1 MLNKKQLLATFM
13 TTATLG
19 QALINTTAVFADV
32 AGPNETSV
40 ELTTKETTNIP
51 FANLSSDRF
60 GETITSLSIENN
72 VLTGTKTNDHSSE
85 IGFKAAYT
93 VYGSDNPVFNIYTST
108 KVGNILVNPDD
119 LTHII
124 GDDVSTYPEAQYY
137 YIVDDSSFDYIPMVR
152 INGEDLLNK

>member
-19 QALINTTAVFADV
+19 QALISTTGVFADV
-32 AGPNETSV
+32 AGPNEASV

-85 IGFKAAYT
+85 IGYKVGYT
-93 VYGSDNPVFNIYTST
+93 LYSSDNPIFNISTST
-108 KVGNILVNPDD
+108 KVGNIVVNPDD
-119 LTHII
+119 LTQII
-124 GDDVSTYPEAQYY
+124 GDDVSTYPETQYY
-137 YIVDDSSFDYIPMVR
+137 YIVDDSSFDHIPMVR
-152 INGEDLLNK
+152 INGEDLLSK